1 MHILILAGGVGSRL
15 WPRSRQAVPKQF
27 LDLTGG
33 ETMIQTTVRRIAPL
47 VSPEQIFVATGERY
61 VSLVREQLPQ
71 LPPENIIA
79 EISGKN
85 TAPAIGLGALHIAR
99 QNPRATMAVL
109 TADHLI
115 PNETAFRAALQAA
128 EAVAQTGKLV
138 TLGITPTAPET
149 GYGYIHR
156 GETIGTFYDQ
166 PVYRVR
172 QFLEKPN
179 LLTARKFFD
188 SGEYY
193 WNSGM
198 FIWQTETL
206 FAQLTEHMPGLMAK
220 LQQLQSALFENP
232 SAAKVAAIWNDIAP
246 QSIDVG
252 LMEKAADVAVVPLDA
267 GWNDVGSWAALYDE
281 LAQSPDEN
289 VTVNTE
295 QLLAVDAR
303 GLLVHG
309 GGKLVAAIGVEDLVI
324 VETDDALLVCARNRA
339 QDVKKIV
346 EQLKKEGK
354 QAYL

>member
-15 WPRSRQAVPKQF
+15 WPRSRQTVPKQF

-33 ETMIQTTVRRIAPL
+33 ETMIQTTVRRVAPL

-71 LPPENIIA
+71 LPSENIIA

-115 PNETAFRAALQAA
+115 PDETAFRAALQAA
-128 EAVAQTGKLV
+128 EAVAQSGKLV
-138 TLGITPTAPET
+138 TLGITPTGPET
-149 GYGYIHR
+149 GYGYIRR
-156 GETIGTFYDQ
+156 GDTLGTFYDQ

-179 LLTARKFFD
+179 LPTAQKFFD

-198 FIWQTETL
+198 FIWQTDVL
-206 FAQLTEHMPGLMAK
+206 FSQLTEHMPQLMA
-220 LQQLQSALFENP
+220 QLEQLRIALFENP
-232 SAAKVAAIWNDIAP
+232 SAADVAAIWNGITP

-281 LAQSPDEN
+281 LAQSPGEN
-289 VTVNTE
+289 VAVNAE
-295 QLLAVDAR
+295 QLLAIDSH

-309 GGKLVAAIGVEDLVI
+309 GKKMVAAIGVDDLVI
-324 VETDDALLVCARNRA
+324 VETDDALLVCTRDRA

>member
-99 QNPRATMAVL
+99 QDPQATMAVL

-128 EAVAQTGKLV
+128 AAVAQTGKLV

-156 GETIGTFYDQ
+156 GETIGTFFDQ
-166 PVYRVR
+166 QVYRVR

-179 LLTARKFFD
+179 LPTAQKFFN

-198 FIWQTETL
+198 FIWKTDVL
-206 FAQLTEHMPGLMAK
+206 FSQLGEHMPQLTAQ
-220 LQQLQSALFENP
+220 LQQLRSALFENP
-232 SAAKVAAIWNDIAP
+232 NPAEVAAIWDAITP
-246 QSIDVG
+246 QSIDFG

-281 LAQSPDEN
+281 LAQSAGEN
-289 VTVNTE
+289 VAVNTE
-295 QLLAVDAR
+295 QLLAIDSH

-309 GGKLVAAIGVEDLVI
+309 GGKLVATIGVDDLVI
-324 VETDDALLVCARNRA
+324 VETDDALLVCARDRA

-354 QAYL
+354 QTYL